1 MGTNF
6 FCIEK
11 ISRRQRSKI
20 KSLLREYIGL
30 VDKADTACDF
40 HELHSKY
47 NEMILDIIPEKVHLG
62 KRSHGWQFLWN
73 YHDGRYFKANL
84 ESIKEYLKD
93 KIIVDEYGEVFSL
106 DQFLDDEIGH
116 CLYNADGKL
125 EDGMKGYSRYTFI
138 SDDGLRFSKSED
150 FS

>member
-30 VDKADTACDF
+30 VDKVDTACDF

-47 NEMILDIIPEKVHLG
+47 NEMISDIIPERVHLG
-62 KRSHGWQFLWN
+62 KRSYGWQFLWD

-84 ESIKEYLKD
+84 ESIKKFLKD
-93 KIIVDEYGEVFSL
+93 KIIVDENNEVFSL
-106 DQFLDDEIGH
+106 DQFLNEEIADY
-116 CLYNADGKL
+116 LYNTDGKL
-125 EDGMKGYSRYTFI
+125 YDCVELLPSYYFI
-138 SDDGLRFSKSED
+138 SDGLRFSKSED

>member
-6 FCIEK
+6 FCVEK

-20 KSLLREYIGL
+20 KSLLMEYIGL

-62 KRSHGWQFLWN
+62 KRSHGWQFLWD

-84 ESIKEYLKD
+84 ESIKKFLKD
-93 KIIVDEYGEVFSL
+93 KIIFDENNEVFSL
-106 DQFLDDEIGH
+106 DQFLNEEIADY
-116 CLYNADGKL
+116 LYNTDGKL
-125 EDGMKGYSRYTFI
+125 YDCVELLPSYYFI
-138 SDDGLRFSKSED
+138 SDGLRFSKSED

>member
-6 FCIEK
+6 FCVEK
-11 ISRRQRSKI
+11 ISRKQRSKI

-30 VDKADTACDF
+30 VDKVDTVCDF

-47 NEMILDIIPEKVHLG
+47 NKMISDIIPERVHLG
-62 KRSHGWQFLWN
+62 KRSYGWQFLWD

-84 ESIKEYLKD
+84 ESIKKFLKD
-93 KIIVDEYGEVFSL
+93 KIIFDENKEVFSL
-106 DQFLDDEIGH
+106 DQFLNEEIADY
-116 CLYNADGKL
+116 LYNTDGKL
-125 EDGMKGYSRYTFI
+125 YDCVELLPSYYFI
-138 SDDGLRFSKSED
+138 SDGLRFSKSEN

>member
-6 FCIEK
+6 FCVEK

-20 KSLLREYIGL
+20 KSLLREYIEV
-30 VDKADTACDF
+30 VDKVNTACDF

-47 NEMILDIIPEKVHLG
+47 NEMILGIIPEKVHLG
-62 KRSHGWQFLWN
+62 KRGYGSQFLWN
-73 YHDGRYFKANL
+73 YHNGRYFKANL

-93 KIIVDEYGEVFSL
+93 KIIFNENGEVFSL

-116 CLYNADGKL
+116 CLYNADGEL
-125 EDGMKGYSRYTFI
+125 EDGMKEYSRYTFI

-150 FS
+150 FR

>member
-6 FCIEK
+6 FCVEK

-20 KSLLREYIGL
+20 KSLLMEYIGL

-40 HELHSKY
+40 HVLHSKY

-62 KRSHGWQFLWN
+62 KRSHGWQFLWDF
-73 YHDGRYFKANL
+73 HDGRYFKANL

-93 KIIVDEYGEVFSL
+93 KIIFDENNEVFSL
-106 DQFLDDEIGH
+106 DQFLNEEIADY
-116 CLYNADGKL
+116 LYNTDGKL
-125 EDGMKGYSRYTFI
+125 YDCVELLPSYYFI
-138 SDDGLRFSKSED
+138 SDGLRFSKSED

>member
-20 KSLLREYIGL
+20 KSLLREYIEV
-30 VDKADTACDF
+30 VDKVNTACDF

-47 NEMILDIIPEKVHLG
+47 NEMILKSIPERVHLG
-62 KRSHGWQFLWN
+62 KCSYGWQFLWDFHN
-73 YHDGRYFKANL
+73 GRYFKANL
-84 ESIKEYLKD
+84 ESIKKYLKD
-93 KIIVDEYGEVFSL
+93 KIIFDEYGEVFSL

-125 EDGMKGYSRYTFI
+125 EDGMKEYSRYSFI

-150 FS
+150 FR

>member
-6 FCIEK
+6 FCAEK

-20 KSLLREYIGL
+20 KSLLMEYIEV
-30 VDKADTACDF
+30 VDKVNTACDF

-47 NEMILDIIPEKVHLG
+47 NEMILDIIPERVHLG
-62 KRSHGWQFLWN
+62 KRSHGWQFLWD

-106 DQFLDDEIGH
+106 DQFLNEEIAD
-116 CLYNADGKL
+116 CLYNTDGKL
-125 EDGMKGYSRYTFI
+125 YDGMESYPSYYFI
-138 SDDGLRFSKSED
+138 SDGLRFSKSED
-150 FS
+150 FR

>member
-6 FCIEK
+6 FCVEK

-30 VDKADTACDF
+30 VDKVDTACDL

-62 KRSHGWQFLWN
+62 KRSYGWQFLWD

-84 ESIKEYLKD
+84 ESIKEFLKD
-93 KIIVDEYGEVFSL
+93 KIIVDENNEVFSL
-106 DQFLDDEIGH
+106 DQFLNEEIADY
-116 CLYNADGKL
+116 LYNTDGKL
-125 EDGMKGYSRYTFI
+125 HDCVKLLLSYYFI
-138 SDDGLRFSKSED
+138 SDGLRFSKSED
-150 FS
+150 FN

>member
-6 FCIEK
+6 FCVEK

-20 KSLLREYIGL
+20 KSLLMEYIGL

-47 NEMILDIIPEKVHLG
+47 NEMISDIIPERVHLG
-62 KRSHGWQFLWN
+62 KRSHGWQFLWD

-84 ESIKEYLKD
+84 ESIKKFLKD
-93 KIIVDEYGEVFSL
+93 KIIFDENKEVFSL
-106 DQFLDDEIGH
+106 DQFLNEEIADY
-116 CLYNADGKL
+116 LYNTDGKL
-125 EDGMKGYSRYTFI
+125 YDCVELLPSYYFI
-138 SDDGLRFSKSED
+138 SDGLRFSKSED

>member
-6 FCIEK
+6 FCVEK

-20 KSLLREYIGL
+20 KSLLMEYIGL

-47 NEMILDIIPEKVHLG
+47 NEMILESIPERVHLG
-62 KRSHGWQFLWN
+62 KRSHGWQFLWD

-93 KIIVDEYGEVFSL
+93 KIIFDENKEVFSL
-106 DQFLDDEIGH
+106 DQFLNEEIADY
-116 CLYNADGKL
+116 LYNTDGKL
-125 EDGMKGYSRYTFI
+125 YDCVELLPSYYFI
-138 SDDGLRFSKSED
+138 SDGLRFSKSED

>member
-6 FCIEK
+6 FCVEK
-11 ISRRQRSKI
+11 ISRKQRSKI

-30 VDKADTACDF
+30 VDKVDTACDF

-47 NEMILDIIPEKVHLG
+47 NKMISDIIPERVHLG
-62 KRSHGWQFLWN
+62 KRSYGWQFLWD

-84 ESIKEYLKD
+84 ESIKKFLKD
-93 KIIVDEYGEVFSL
+93 KIIFDENKEVFSL
-106 DQFLDDEIGH
+106 DQFLNEEIADY
-116 CLYNADGKL
+116 LYNTDGKL
-125 EDGMKGYSRYTFI
+125 YDCVELLPSYYFI
-138 SDDGLRFSKSED
+138 SDGLRFSKSED

>member
-6 FCIEK
+6 FCVEK
-11 ISRRQRSKI
+11 ISRKQRSKI

-30 VDKADTACDF
+30 VDKVDTACDF

-47 NEMILDIIPEKVHLG
+47 NKMISDIIPERVHLG
-62 KRSHGWQFLWN
+62 KRSYGWQFLWD

-84 ESIKEYLKD
+84 ESIKKFLKD
-93 KIIVDEYGEVFSL
+93 KIIFDENKEVFSL
-106 DQFLDDEIGH
+106 DQFLNEEIADY
-116 CLYNADGKL
+116 LYNTDGKL
-125 EDGMKGYSRYTFI
+125 YDCVELLPSYYFI
-138 SDDGLRFSKSED
+138 SDGLRFSKSEN

>member
-6 FCIEK
+6 FCVEK

-30 VDKADTACDF
+30 VDKVDIACDF

-47 NEMILDIIPEKVHLG
+47 NEMISDIIPEKVHLG
-62 KRSHGWQFLWN
+62 KRSHGWQFLWD

-84 ESIKEYLKD
+84 GSIKKFLKD
-93 KIIVDEYGEVFSL
+93 KIIFDENNEVFSL
-106 DQFLDDEIGH
+106 DQFLNEEIADY
-116 CLYNADGKL
+116 LYNTDGKL
-125 EDGMKGYSRYTFI
+125 YDCVELLPSYYFI
-138 SDDGLRFSKSED
+138 SDGLRFSKSED

>member
-6 FCIEK
+6 FCAEK

-20 KSLLREYIGL
+20 KSLLMEYIEV
-30 VDKADTACDF
+30 VDKVNTACDF
-40 HELHSKY
+40 HELYSKY
-47 NEMILDIIPEKVHLG
+47 NEMILDIIPERVHLG
-62 KRSHGWQFLWN
+62 KRSHGWQFLWD

-106 DQFLDDEIGH
+106 DQFLDDEIGY

-125 EDGMKGYSRYTFI
+125 EDGMREYSRYTFI

-150 FS
+150 FR

>member
-6 FCIEK
+6 FCVEK

-20 KSLLREYIGL
+20 KSLLREYIEV
-30 VDKADTACDF
+30 VDKVNTACDF

-62 KRSHGWQFLWN
+62 KRSHGWQFLWD

-84 ESIKEYLKD
+84 ESIKEFLKD
-93 KIIVDEYGEVFSL
+93 KIIVDENNEVFSL
-106 DQFLDDEIGH
+106 DQFLNEEIADY
-116 CLYNADGKL
+116 LYNTDGKL
-125 EDGMKGYSRYTFI
+125 YDCVELLPSYYFI
-138 SDDGLRFSKSED
+138 SDGLRFSKSED

>member
-6 FCIEK
+6 FCVEK
-11 ISRRQRSKI
+11 ISRKQRSKI

-30 VDKADTACDF
+30 VDKVDTACDL

-47 NEMILDIIPEKVHLG
+47 NEMILDCIPERIHLG
-62 KRSHGWQFLWN
+62 KRSYGWQFLWD

-84 ESIKEYLKD
+84 ESIKKFLKD
-93 KIIVDEYGEVFSL
+93 KIIFDENNEVFSL
-106 DQFLDDEIGH
+106 DQFLNKEIADY
-116 CLYNADGKL
+116 LYNTDGKL
-125 EDGMKGYSRYTFI
+125 YDCVELLPSYYFI
-138 SDDGLRFSKSED
+138 SDGLRFSKSED

>member
-6 FCIEK
+6 FCVEK
-11 ISRRQRSKI
+11 ISRKHRSKI

-30 VDKADTACDF
+30 VDKADTACDL

-47 NEMILDIIPEKVHLG
+47 NKMISDIIPEKVHLG
-62 KRSHGWQFLWN
+62 KRSHGRQFLWD

-84 ESIKEYLKD
+84 GSIKEFLKD
-93 KIIVDEYGEVFSL
+93 KIIVDENNEVFSL
-106 DQFLDDEIGH
+106 DQFFNEEIVDY
-116 CLYNADGKL
+116 LYNTDGKL
-125 EDGMKGYSRYTFI
+125 HDCVELLPSYYFI
-138 SDDGLRFSKSED
+138 SDGLRFSKSED

>member
-6 FCIEK
+6 FCVEK
-11 ISRRQRSKI
+11 ISRKQRSKI

-30 VDKADTACDF
+30 VDKVDTACDF

-47 NEMILDIIPEKVHLG
+47 NKMISDIIPERVHLG
-62 KRSHGWQFLWN
+62 KRSYGWQFLWD

-84 ESIKEYLKD
+84 ESIKKFLKD

-106 DQFLDDEIGH
+106 DQFLNEEIADY
-116 CLYNADGKL
+116 LYNTDGKL
-125 EDGMKGYSRYTFI
+125 YDCVELLPSYYFI
-138 SDDGLRFSKSED
+138 SDGLRFSKSEN